1 MLKISFFAG
10 ILKVNHENSRIRI
23 QDPYPGSGSESGSI
37 SQRHGSADPDPT
49 QNGMDP
55 QHCFQADLIW
65 CDGTFKTLFWSM
77 IKSIDYPSYLTISK
91 RIHAIK
97 NLLCLLILFDI
108 PFCVLLFS
116 ERLLATS
123 HWPEDINGERSFR
136 GQIPS
141 FAPVG
146 SGVERLQGRRRLWF
160 QAVFRIRIRI
170 HRIHLFWASRI
181 RIH

>member
-1 MLKISFFAG
+1 
-10 ILKVNHENSRIRI
+10 
-23 QDPYPGSGSESGSI
+23 
-37 SQRHGSADPDPT
+37 
-49 QNGMDP
+49 MDP

-170 HRIHLFWASRI
+170 HRIHLFLGLPDPDPLVRGMDPDPDPALDPDPDPSI
-181 RIH
+181 IKQI